1 MKWVWLV
8 ALPWVLDISTSTP
21 KYSCCQW
28 GSNAIIATFPQ
39 KEDCMDM
46 AQVLNE
52 MHIKRI
58 EERNKNHPC
67 HDLTIN
73 QCEETMQDKLSFIE
87 MQMLTLQSKRLK

>member
-1 MKWVWLV
+1 
-8 ALPWVLDISTSTP
+8 
-21 KYSCCQW
+21 
-28 GSNAIIATFPQ
+28 
-39 KEDCMDM
+39 MDM